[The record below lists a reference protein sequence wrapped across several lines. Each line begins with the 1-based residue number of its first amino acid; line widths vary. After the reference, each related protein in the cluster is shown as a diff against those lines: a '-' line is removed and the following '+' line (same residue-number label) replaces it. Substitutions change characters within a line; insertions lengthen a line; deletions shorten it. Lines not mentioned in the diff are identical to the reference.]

1 MDSGRVKVRILEGG
15 SPTAARVHLL
25 DSAGTWRYPPG
36 SLAYEK
42 DWHSTVEGGFEM
54 QLPPGTTRLRI
65 EKGKEYKTISDEF
78 VLEAGSRVEMNYD
91 MERWIDMNEMGWFSG
106 DTHVH
111 RLPADMGHLLE
122 AEDLNVAPV
131 LSFWNQMDG
140 PREIFDW
147 HEYGQRVISTG
158 RRAFG
163 LLSQEDE
170 RAAGAVMALNIQ
182 EPVVSK
188 TTKWYPSQAFFAEK
202 WRDQGGVVEQEK
214 PFWWEAPV
222 NVALG
227 LADSMGIV
235 NNHLQRTEVMDNEA
249 WGRGRDRRTYPGPRG
264 FILNV
269 LDLYYRYLNLGIKLP
284 IAAGSASGVLR
295 NPLGYNRLYVRLK
308 EEFSYEGWFRGMLS
322 GATFATNGPM
332 LFMKIDGEIPSLTV
346 KRSTPME
353 FCIDV
358 EARTQGQLETIE
370 IVVNGK
376 VEEAFDCGGNCAGS
390 GALNLE
396 PESSCWV
403 AARAF
408 ELAPGNVR
416 LAHTSPVFLEVP
428 DPVTPSKTDARYY
441 ADWCQELLEASRK
454 DPGRYPSDEAR
465 GAVEGYYTRATE
477 FYDRL
482 ASR

>member
-1 MDSGRVKVRILEGG
+1 MASGRVRVRILEGG
-15 SPTAARVHLL
+15 APTPARVHLL
-25 DSAGTWRYPPG
+25 DSDGTWRYPPG
-36 SLAYEK
+36 SLAYER
-42 DWHSTVEGGFEM
+42 DWHSTVDGGFEAE
-54 QLPPGTTRLRI
+54 LPPGITRLRI
-65 EKGKEYKTISDEF
+65 EKGKEYRAISDEF
-78 VLEAGSRVEMNYD
+78 VLQAGSPVEKTYD
-91 MERWIDMNEMGWFSG
+91 MERWIDMNDMGWFSG

-111 RLPADMGHLLE
+111 RLPSDMRHLLE

-131 LSFWNQMDG
+131 LSFWNQMDR
-140 PREIFDW
+140 PREVFDW
-147 HEYGQRVISTG
+147 HEYGQRVMSTG
-158 RRAFG
+158 KRAFG

-182 EPVVSK
+182 EPVVSE
-188 TTKWYPSQAFFAEK
+188 TTRWHPSQAFFAER

-227 LADSMGIV
+227 LVDTMGIV

-249 WGRGRDRRTYPGPRG
+249 WGRGRDRREYPGPRG

-295 NPLGYNRLYVRLK
+295 NPLGYNRLYVRL
-308 EEFSYEGWFRGMLS
+308 EEFSYEAWFRGML
-322 GATFATNGPM
+322 GGGTFATNGPM

-346 KRSTPME
+346 KRSAPTGFGIE
-353 FCIDV
+353 I

-370 IVVNGK
+370 IIVDGK
-376 VEEAFDCGGNCAGS
+376 VEEAFDGGGNCVAS
-390 GALNLE
+390 ATLSLE
-396 PESSCWV
+396 PRSSCWV

-416 LAHTSPVFLEVP
+416 LAHTGPAFLEIP
-428 DPVTPSKTDARYY
+428 DPVTPSRADARYY
-441 ADWCQELLEASRK
+441 ADWCRELLEASRREK
-454 DPGRYPSDEAR
+454 GRYPSEEAR
-465 GAVEGYYTRATE
+465 RRVEDRYTRATE
-477 FYDRL
+477 FYERL
-482 ASR
+482 TLL

>member
-1 MDSGRVKVRILEGG
+1 MKARIMEGG
-15 SPTAARVHLL
+15 APTAARVHLL
-25 DSAGTWRYPPG
+25 DSGGTWRYPPG

-42 DWHSTVEGGFEM
+42 DWHSTVEGGFEVE
-54 QLPPGTTRLRI
+54 LPPGITRLRI
-65 EKGKEYKTISDEF
+65 EKGKEYKAISDEF
-78 VLEAGSRVEMNYD
+78 VLEAGSRVEKIYD

-111 RLPADMGHLLE
+111 RLPADMRHLME

-131 LSFWNQMDG
+131 LSFWNQMDR

-182 EPVVSK
+182 EPVVSE
-188 TTKWYPSQAFFAEK
+188 TTKWHPSQAFFAER

-227 LADSMGIV
+227 LVDTMGIV

-249 WGRGRDRRTYPGPRG
+249 WGRGRDRRKYPGARG
-264 FILNV
+264 FVLNV

-295 NPLGYNRLYVRLK
+295 NPLGYNRLYVRL
-308 EEFSYEGWFRGMLS
+308 EEFSYEAWFRGML
-322 GATFATNGPM
+322 GGGTFATNGPM
-332 LFMKIDGEIPSLTV
+332 LFMRIDGEIPSLTV
-346 KRSTPME
+346 KRSNPTKFGIE
-353 FCIDV
+353 I

-370 IVVNGK
+370 IVVDGK
-376 VEEAFDCGGNCAGS
+376 VEGEFDCGGNCVAS
-390 GALNLE
+390 ASLNLE
-396 PESSCWV
+396 PKSSCWV

-408 ELAPGNVR
+408 ELAPGNVK
-416 LAHTSPVFLEVP
+416 LAHTSPVFLEIP
-428 DPVTPSKTDARYY
+428 DPVTPSRGDARYY
-441 ADWCQELLEASRK
+441 ADWCRELLEASRK

-465 GAVEGYYTRATE
+465 RGIEDRYRRARE
-477 FYDRL
+477 LYERL
-482 ASR
+482 ASI